1 MAKNT
6 GPARLR
12 VSEHRLS
19 RSAAGIGGGGMRR
32 SSRRATPLERFHFRS
47 GATGGLSARVSGGT
61 GSKLPVAPDGEKV
74 KPL

>member
-1 MAKNT
+1 
-6 GPARLR
+6 
-12 VSEHRLS
+12 
-19 RSAAGIGGGGMRR
+19 MRR

-47 GATGGLSARVSGGT
+47 GATGGLSARVSGRT